1 MESTYPRGPWS
12 SSPALQLI
20 IKSSLAPLLLPKWGL
35 KKNVGGK
42 TLNLVS
48 AQKFCSARCTH
59 ADNPREAGGGRDL
72 CSVKPANGKMAATSP
87 SKETAS

>member
-20 IKSSLAPLLLPKWGL
+20 IKTSLAPLLLPKWGL
-35 KKNVGGK
+35 KKNVGAE

-48 AQKFCSARCTH
+48 AQKFCFARCTH
-59 ADNPREAGGGRDL
+59 EDNCQRGRWWQRPVFCEARGW
-72 CSVKPANGKMAATSP
+72 KNGSHLTF
-87 SKETAS
+87 